1 MSQGLSKLKTKSLT
15 PITHI
20 KDFENVSS
28 NASNTAAIATAATV
42 AGMIVTIPEAEAI
55 VKSIESFPVEEIGC
69 TPFLRMY
76 GYEVERLTLQ
86 AHACAQNC
94 DGDEYVVDAILIMAN
109 YQLLSRHCLLS
120 KLGGQWF

>member
-20 KDFENVSS
+20 KHFENVSS

-55 VKSIESFPVEEIGC
+55 VKSIESFPVE
-69 TPFLRMY
+69 
-76 GYEVERLTLQ
+76 
-86 AHACAQNC
+86 
-94 DGDEYVVDAILIMAN
+94 
-109 YQLLSRHCLLS
+109 
-120 KLGGQWF
+120 